1 MFLMELLDRF
11 GISPGQLIPNSWRI
25 VVSCMGIWLAATDE
39 GMLKVDELIY
49 LHHLKESKEHGYYKL
64 VPWERRTKIV
74 RHLPSSFK
82 YWKSRFFFVSEDD
95 FETPSNEV
103 WGDLPRLL
111 RRWRTSTLGAS
122 LFLPVI

>member
-1 MFLMELLDRF
+1 
-11 GISPGQLIPNSWRI
+11 
-25 VVSCMGIWLAATDE
+25 MGIWLTATDE

-49 LHHLKESKEHGYYKL
+49 LYRLKESKENMYYKL

-74 RHLPSSFK
+74 RRLPSSFK